1 MYTYTVHC
9 TIRTRAQFVRR
20 YQGKRTSEKNE
31 MVTYKDATQ
40 AVRYMW
46 VNKQRKRMD
55 LRAILLIIAFKLDFG
70 ILDYKKT
77 QMFLININT
86 KYKNKSLHIL
96 HCFCISLTTE
106 EWASKY
112 IWRYSQIVSNFWAL
126 NSDFQ
131 EKTSLKFI

>member
-1 MYTYTVHC
+1 
-9 TIRTRAQFVRR
+9 
-20 YQGKRTSEKNE
+20 

-70 ILDYKKT
+70 ILDYQKK
-77 QMFLININT
+77 QMFLIKQTN
-86 KYKNKSLHIL
+86 YKNKTLHIL
-96 HCFCISLTTE
+96 RCFCISLTTE

-112 IWRYSQIVSNFWAL
+112 IWRYLPIVICFEVWIEISMKCFFKFSYYEQPNNPKCMLLIFIFFWL
-126 NSDFQ
+126 SP
-131 EKTSLKFI
+131 SSIYLV

>member
-1 MYTYTVHC
+1 
-9 TIRTRAQFVRR
+9 
-20 YQGKRTSEKNE
+20 
-31 MVTYKDATQ
+31 MVTYNDATQ
-40 AVRYMW
+40 AVRNRW
-46 VNKQRKRMD
+46 VNQQRKRID
-55 LRAILLIIAFKLDFG
+55 LRALLLIIAFKLDFG

-112 IWRYSQIVSNFWAL
+112 IWRYLPIVICFEVWMEISMKCFFKFSYYEQPHSSKCMILIFIFFWL
-126 NSDFQ
+126 SPSS
-131 EKTSLKFI
+131 TYLV